1 MRALPDRSGTIPL
14 SVEKGGPVPR
24 IAENRE
30 PAVPSSPGQR
40 ERYRRILRA
49 AAEHGTRQGLE
60 RVQMVDVAKDAGV
73 ALATLYRYFP
83 SKTILYTSLLHSQV
97 ERLDRDTEGVR
108 SGQLPSEAVAGVL
121 IEVGHRLLRTP
132 LLAQAML
139 QSNNA
144 SVASDTSGLE
154 VTHSFA
160 NLILRV
166 AGVEDPHD
174 HHYRLVRLIEQT
186 WYGVLISQLN
196 GHIDS
201 EEAEADTWLA
211 CRLLL
216 ADFDTGVSVSR

>member
-1 MRALPDRSGTIPL
+1 M
-14 SVEKGGPVPR
+14 PR

-30 PAVPSSPGQR
+30 PAIPSSPGQR

-49 AAEHGTRQGLE
+49 AAAHGARHGLE

-97 ERLDRDTEGVR
+97 DRLDRDTTEIPP
-108 SGQLPSEAVAGVL
+108 SQLPSEAVAAVL
-121 IEVGHRLLRTP
+121 IEVSHRLLRTP
-132 LLAQAML
+132 LLASAML

-144 SVASDTSGLE
+144 SVASDTPGAG
-154 VTHSFA
+154 VTDAFA

-166 AGVEDPHD
+166 GGIDEPTE
-174 HHYRLVRLIEQT
+174 HHHRLVRLIEQT

-196 GHIDS
+196 GHIGP
-201 EEAEADTWLA
+201 EEAETDTSLA
-211 CRLLL
+211 CQLLL
-216 ADFDTGVSVSR
+216 TDFDTGYLPVSGSSRAGR